1 MSIKGKMD
9 KQIMIYPYY
18 GILAIKK
25 NEVVICATTE
35 VKPVTKDC
43 VLYDSI
49 CIKWPEQGNL

>member
-1 MSIKGKMD
+1 MD